1 MNLSLKDEKLI
12 KQKFE
17 TVVQREFPAGKG
29 SCGRVLGGKR
39 AHGKFQ
45 ELKLG
50 TASVLRK
57 MGFNVR

>member
-1 MNLSLKDEKLI
+1 M
-12 KQKFE
+12 
-17 TVVQREFPAGKG
+17 VQREFPAGKG
-29 SCGRVLGGKR
+29 SCGRALGGKR

-45 ELKLG
+45 ELKKLG

>member
-1 MNLSLKDEKLI
+1 M
-12 KQKFE
+12 
-17 TVVQREFPAGKG
+17 VQREFPAGKG